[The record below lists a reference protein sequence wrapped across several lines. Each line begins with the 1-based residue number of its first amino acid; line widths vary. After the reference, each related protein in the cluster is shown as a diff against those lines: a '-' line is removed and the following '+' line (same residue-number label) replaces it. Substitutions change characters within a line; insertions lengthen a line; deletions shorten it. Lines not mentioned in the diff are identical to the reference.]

1 MKERS
6 IQLSWLPISIVV
18 VIIIIIFIIIITC
31 RRVDPSV
38 AQSDCS
44 RGVSPIARLIDAVSE

>member
-18 VIIIIIFIIIITC
+18 VIIIIIITR

-44 RGVSPIARLIDAVSE
+44 

>member
-18 VIIIIIFIIIITC
+18 VIIIIIIIITC

>member
-18 VIIIIIFIIIITC
+18 VIIIIITC

-44 RGVSPIARLIDAVSE
+44 